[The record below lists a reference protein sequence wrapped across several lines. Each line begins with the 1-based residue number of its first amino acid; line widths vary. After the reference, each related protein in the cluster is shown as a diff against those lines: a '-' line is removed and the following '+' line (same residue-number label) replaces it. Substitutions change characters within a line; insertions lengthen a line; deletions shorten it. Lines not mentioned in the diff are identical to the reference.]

1 MRLDNERLKS
11 ELLSLEEKLRLTQ
24 SLVNE
29 THKELS
35 ERENNNKLKIRY
47 LRKSLVDL
55 CNQFSSMTPIYL
67 ISDFIK
73 HYAALLEAKKQFDI
87 ESLQARSKLTPEI
100 ILSDVQPPTSDIETK
115 IEIIRQKSSCEY
127 LKQQLEMSETTIKEL
142 HNEIARI
149 KMNEIKN
156 MQHWN
161 TIRMLFDVPRQI
173 IKEEVKILR
182 VDKEIQVEPLR
193 NDCGTITDEVNV
205 SEETSSN
212 PIKSTENLPSTSSE
226 ITIVSNV
233 AVEKEDNDQKS
244 LQMQLKK
251 ALILASSRSALLIET
266 GIIKI
271 LNPCLR
277 GEEFNYCVKSE
288 FNENEF

>member
-1 MRLDNERLKS
+1 MRLENEKLKS
-11 ELLSLEEKLRLTQ
+11 ELLSHEEKLKHTQ
-24 SLVNE
+24 SLMNE
-29 THKELS
+29 KHKEVS

-73 HYAALLEAKKQFDI
+73 HYAALLEAKKQFDV
-87 ESLQARSKLTPEI
+87 ESLHARSKLTPEI
-100 ILSDVQPPTSDIETK
+100 VFSEAEATSSDIEMK
-115 IEIIRQKSSCEY
+115 IEIMRQKSSCDY

-161 TIRMLFDVPRQI
+161 TIQMLFDTNKQI
-173 IKEEVKILR
+173 ERNEVKISR
-182 VDKEIQVEPLR
+182 ADKGIQVEPSK
-193 NDCGTITDEVNV
+193 NDCGTITDEINV
-205 SEETSSN
+205 PEKT
-212 PIKSTENLPSTSSE
+212 PSTSIKSNE
-226 ITIVSNV
+226 ISSTSSQITIVST
-233 AVEKEDNDQKS
+233 AAAEKDDSDQKS

-266 GIIKI
+266 GLIK
-271 LNPCLR
+271 
-277 GEEFNYCVKSE
+277 F
-288 FNENEF
+288 